1 MGLFKTKKKTV
12 ASTSVSR
19 MITDE
24 DIPDINKMA
33 TIDYLFSSREN
44 KVRINNKSV
53 ADYYTPYLIN
63 SLANKYRRSRKW
75 AKEHYAYGV
84 PAGNFIVQDSVDVP
98 SELEEYLT
106 KMEHHPVA
114 LQYGLFG
121 PANNAHLTWQL
132 LVDQYGYNPVTN
144 EITDESLLKNKACYL
159 KDAVIHYCKDTVDNQ
174 LDPESFHQHGYA
186 FNSGKTPFRDENRK
200 RSFTPWVEDANAP
213 HDFVEI
219 TVCYADAQGKEVTY
233 TIIENFLEWE
243 YSGIPDEDGLD
254 ESAAENI
261 DPDAIALPIT
271 DRKTDVDYFQAC
283 YLHEV
288 DGQTKISYYTYEYLS
303 DDQNP
308 LNKLFTDDEHLGNY
322 LPNLYVRLGGINLA
336 NENLR
341 ETNEYITSKK
351 LAKKLDLNYPEWVN
365 QIHEAVGSLDKV
377 RQIHLA
383 SSLAVNVDDP
393 LVNRYMYEYFTEL
406 YNQLPGNLASSSYA
420 GLEAQYASSYAKAG
434 QTVTIGDK
442 ATYTQIS
449 FQALGYKDVVGNVGE
464 VGTVTQGYYPVAA
477 AKMLSGI
484 KPSEAFI
491 SAHYYRKQLT
501 ANVYREVVIY
511 GLTAKH
517 AISGGYT
524 TTAGNQDEELLIPID
539 MDVAAKFNNREC
551 NMLYCKALHIIVS
564 ATQVIKKKW
573 YQTGVFK
580 AIMFVAAVVLAWF
593 TGGASLT
600 WYAVAFAVVQTIVIS
615 LVVQLVLKIVVVK
628 LGIDL
633 QVIGAVVAVVALIY
647 GGYLAINETTGI
659 VGVTATQMVSAANYS
674 FMASNYSTQIEMKK
688 SYEAMLQYNQLMQSK
703 FDELENVKKQTGID
717 HINQQGYLLADPINN
732 PQVFI
737 GETPNDYL
745 DRFFAAPTIA
755 LAVTDIIES
764 YVDVT
769 VRLPTFRELILAGNR
784 ND

>member
-1 MGLFKTKKKTV
+1 MGLFSTKKKTIP
-12 ASTSVSR
+12 STSVSR
-19 MITDE
+19 MIADA

-33 TIDYLFSSREN
+33 TIDYLFSGRET
-44 KVRINNKSV
+44 KVRVNSKSI
-53 ADYYTPYLIN
+53 ADYYTPYLLN

-75 AKEHYAYGV
+75 AKEHYAYGI
-84 PAGNFIVQDSVDVP
+84 PTGNFTVQDSVDVP
-98 SELEEYLT
+98 SELEEYLAN
-106 KMEHHPVA
+106 MEHHPVV

-132 LVDQYGYNPVTN
+132 LVDRYGYNPVTN
-144 EITDESLLKNKACYL
+144 EITDESLLKSKSCYL

-174 LDPESFHQHGYA
+174 LDPESFHQNGYA
-186 FNSGKTPFRDENRK
+186 FNSGKTPFRDENRE

-219 TVCYADAQGKEVTY
+219 IVCYADAQGKEVTY
-233 TIIENFLEWE
+233 TITENFLDWE

-254 ESAAENI
+254 ESAADNI
-261 DPDAIALPIT
+261 DPDAIALPIV
-271 DRKTDVDYFQAC
+271 DRKTDIDYFQAC

-288 DGQTKISYYTYEYLS
+288 DGQARISYYTYEYLS

-308 LNKLFTDDEHLGNY
+308 LNKLFTNDEQLGNY
-322 LPNLYVRLGGINLA
+322 LPNLYIRLGGVNLA

-351 LAKKLDLNYPEWVN
+351 LAKKLDLNYPDWVQ

-377 RQIHLA
+377 RQIYLT
-383 SSLAVNVDDP
+383 SSLAVNADDP
-393 LVNRYMYEYFTEL
+393 LVHQYMYEYFFEL
-406 YNQLPGNLASSSYA
+406 YNQLPGTLASSKYA
-420 GLEAQYASSYAKAG
+420 GLKNEYAAGYAKAG
-434 QTVTIGDK
+434 QTVVISDK
-442 ATYTQIS
+442 ATTTQVS
-449 FQALGYKDVVGNVGE
+449 FQALGYKDVIGNVGE
-464 VGTVTQGYYPVAA
+464 VGSVTQGYLLKAA
-477 AKMLSGI
+477 GNMLSGL
-484 KPSEAFI
+484 KLSKAFI
-491 SAHYYRKQLT
+491 SVHYYRKQLT
-501 ANVYREVVIY
+501 ANMYREVAIY
-511 GLTAKH
+511 GLSCKYS
-517 AISGGYT
+517 ISGGYT
-524 TTAGNQDEELLIPID
+524 TSSGGTDGELLIPLD
-539 MDVAAKFNNREC
+539 MDIAAKFNNRDR
-551 NMLYCKALHIIVS
+551 NILYCKSLHVVVG

-573 YQTGVFK
+573 YESGIFK
-580 AIMFVAAVVLAWF
+580 AIMFVAAVVLSFF
-593 TGGASLT
+593 TGGASLS
-600 WYAVAFAVVQTIVIS
+600 WYAIVYAVVQTIVIS

-633 QVIGAVVAVVALIY
+633 QVIGAVIAVVALIY
-647 GGYLAINETTGI
+647 GGYLAINETAGI
-659 VGVTATQMVSAANYS
+659 AGATAAQLVSAANYS
-674 FMASNYSTQIEMKK
+674 FMASNYSIQIEMKK
-688 SYEAMLQYNQLMQSK
+688 SYEAMLRYVDTLKSK
-703 FDELENVKKQTGID
+703 FDDLENVKKQAGID